1 MEENKA
7 SVQNTSEFKEELNYW
22 LWIVPHD
29 WGHPTETEEETNVDL
44 FEGRM

>member
-7 SVQNTSEFKEELNYW
+7 SVQNTSEYW
-22 LWIVPHD
+22 LWIVLHD